1 MSGRVGRPDVGSIP
15 PKKHSRELPRQPIP
29 LGVGIE
35 STSAVWDGLIVV
47 GIKGGY
53 IYGIR

>member
-1 MSGRVGRPDVGSIP
+1 MRACDTPWSRSLWSI
-15 PKKHSRELPRQPIP
+15 S

-35 STSAVWDGLIVV
+35 STPAVWDGLIVV